1 MTLQKIAGD
10 DSTMRTTMPTPA
22 QVRQLPELVRV
33 RVPREWEDLNGHVN
47 VQHHLTMYN
56 LTTDPLLALLGI
68 SEEWVRVERR
78 GLFDLEHHIW
88 YLNEVHVGDE
98 VSLHLRMSARNA
110 KRVLG
115 QVYLINATQDALA
128 SVIEFVSAAADLD
141 ARRTIPLPDVV
152 ASSIDDMLAS
162 VAHLDWAAPAS
173 GAISI

>member
-1 MTLQKIAGD
+1 
-10 DSTMRTTMPTPA
+10 MRAQMPTPA

-33 RVPREWEDLNGHVN
+33 SVPREWEDLNGHVN

-56 LTTDPLLALLGI
+56 LTTEPLLTQLGI
-68 SEEWVRVERR
+68 SEDWVRTERC

-98 VSLHLRMSARNA
+98 VSLHLRMTARNA
-110 KRVLG
+110 KRVQG
-115 QVYLINATQDALA
+115 AVYLLNVSRDALA

-141 ARRTIPLPDVV
+141 ARRTVPLP
-152 ASSIDDMLAS
+152 ALIAASIDAAIADCAG
-162 VAHLDWAAPAS
+162 LDWPAPAS

>member
-1 MTLQKIAGD
+1 
-10 DSTMRTTMPTPA
+10 
-22 QVRQLPELVRV
+22 
-33 RVPREWEDLNGHVN
+33 
-47 VQHHLTMYN
+47 
-56 LTTDPLLALLGI
+56 
-68 SEEWVRVERR
+68 VRVERR

-98 VSLHLRMSARNA
+98 VSLHLRMSARNT

-152 ASSIDDMLAS
+152 ASSIDHMLAA
-162 VAHLDWAAPAS
+162 VAHLEWPAPAS